1 MSSLLPVALW
11 SLHVSPGQSPVPA
24 VDAFPATIRLTMAA
38 IDPSA
43 KLYEAGKPKRATL
56 KVLREHMTGP
66 DDESDYDSDDESD
79 DDSGEASDEE
89 GKEVTKNPPKGKQS
103 PKSKTS
109 NDDTMDAESSDDDF
123 DSSDENTGSSSALES
138 FVVCTLDSHKHYQ
151 QTLDLVIGDDEF
163 IYFKVDGNYDVY
175 LTGNYVVSHGDIYK
189 NDGEADDE
197 YDLSPDE
204 DELYSDEETDSD
216 ELDDLDDPP
225 RIQEVDTD
233 EEEAAKASKVAAPT
247 NCASK
252 KDKKIEKTEKAE
264 KAEKAEKVD
273 KKADKKS
280 LKRPAEDE
288 EPRTIDE
295 MIEGEKILSENKG
308 EAEKKLSKKQL
319 KKLKAN
325 DGKAVESTADSK
337 AKEAKKVQF
346 AKELEQGP
354 TGSPATAEKQEKKIP
369 SAKRVIQG
377 VTVMDSR
384 VGTGVTAKKGSKLCM
399 RYIGKLEDGKVFD
412 RNTKGKPFAFQLGK
426 GEVIK
431 GWDVGLEG
439 MRVGGE
445 RRLNIPAAL
454 GYGKQNIPGIPAN
467 SNLIFDVKLTD
478 IE

>member
-11 SLHVSPGQSPVPA
+11 SLHISPEQSPVPA

-43 KLYEAGKPKRATL
+43 KPYDAGKPKRTTL
-56 KVLREHMTGP
+56 KVLHERIAN
-66 DDESDYDSDDESD
+66 SDSNSDSGSDSDSD
-79 DDSGEASDEE
+79 SEE
-89 GKEVTKNPPKGKQS
+89 GEEKVIKSSPRSKHS

-109 NDDTMDAESSDDDF
+109 SDDSMDIEGSDDDF
-123 DSSDENTGSSSALES
+123 DSAAGDSDEFEALDT
-138 FVVCTLDSHKHYQ
+138 FVVCTLDSDKHYQ

-163 IYFKVDGNYDVY
+163 VYFKVDGNYDVY
-175 LTGNYVVSHGDIYK
+175 LTGNYVISPGDAYDS
-189 NDGEADDE
+189 DGEDGDGD
-197 YDLSPDE
+197 YDLPPDE
-204 DELYSDEETDSD
+204 NELYPDEETDSD

-233 EEEAAKASKVAAPT
+233 EEGAAEASKTLTPT
-247 NCASK
+247 NGTSK
-252 KDKKIEKTEKAE
+252 KDKKV
-264 KAEKAEKVD
+264 EKAEKVD

-295 MIEGEKILSENKG
+295 MIEGAKPAPENKG

-325 DGKAVESTADSK
+325 DGKAVEATADSK

-354 TGSPATAEKQEKKIP
+354 TGSPITAEKKEKKTP

-377 VTVMDSR
+377 VTVMDSK
-384 VGTGVTAKKGSKLCM
+384 VGTGTTAKKGSKLYM
-399 RYIGKLEDGKVFD
+399 RYIGKLENGKVFGS
-412 RNTKGKPFAFQLGK
+412 NTKGKPFTFQLGK

-454 GYGKQNIPGIPAN
+454 AYGKKNIPGIPPN
-467 SNLIFDVKLTD
+467 SNLIFDFKLTD
-478 IE
+478 IK

>member
-1 MSSLLPVALW
+1 MSSLLPIALW

-24 VDAFPATIRLTMAA
+24 VDAFPATVRLTMAA

-43 KLYEAGKPKRATL
+43 KPYEAGKPKRATL
-56 KVLREHMTGP
+56 KFFCERIVDP
-66 DDESDYDSDDESD
+66 DDDSDDD
-79 DDSGEASDEE
+79 LGEASDEE
-89 GKEVTKNPPKGKQS
+89 EKEVTKSSLKGKQS

-109 NDDTMDAESSDDDF
+109 NDDAMDAESSDDDL
-123 DSSDENTGSSSALES
+123 DSSGEDTDSSEVLES
-138 FVVCTLDSHKHYQ
+138 FVVCTLDSDKHYQ
-151 QTLDLVIGDDEF
+151 QTLDLVIGDDELV
-163 IYFKVDGNYDVY
+163 YFKVDGNYDVY
-175 LTGNYVVSHGDIYK
+175 LTGNYVVSPGDAYK
-189 NDGEADDE
+189 NNGEADGD

-233 EEEAAKASKVAAPT
+233 EEEAVKASKAAAST

-252 KDKKIEKTEKAE
+252 KDKRV
-264 KAEKAEKVD
+264 EKVD

-325 DGKAVESTADSK
+325 DGKAVELAADSK

-354 TGSPATAEKQEKKIP
+354 TGSPVTAEKKEKKIP

-377 VTVMDSR
+377 VTVMDSK
-384 VGTGVTAKKGSKLCM
+384 VGTGDTAKKGSKLCM
-399 RYIGKLEDGKVFD
+399 RYIGKLENGKIFD
-412 RNTKGKPFAFQLGK
+412 SNTKGKPFAFQLGK